1 MMSYRLNVFV
11 RPIWLKHRFVSS
23 VSNGSFSIPIVDF
36 SGFREAT
43 SLERKRKVATE
54 IVSAFKDSGFVYLSG
69 HGITS
74 ATIQKTFEK
83 SAAFFSLPSDTKQRL
98 KWEDPRANRGYVEIG
113 RERVTQSAD
122 PEEIAA
128 LREKAPDFKE
138 TMEMGRDWDAEWK
151 NQWPPENEAP
161 LFKKTMLEFYE
172 ICHSLHMDVMR
183 SIAIGLDLEENF
195 FDSKINEKC
204 HNLRLLSYP
213 PVKNNLLQ
221 NDGQARAGAHSDYG
235 TLTLLF
241 QDSVGGLEVQ
251 NPHTGVFVPA
261 NPIPSTII
269 VNVGDLLA
277 RWSNDVLRSTLHR
290 VVAPSTQKINV
301 TEELIPA
308 RQSIAFF
315 CNPNFTTEVSCL
327 PNCGEKPKYPPI
339 NAGAYIVGRLAVT
352 YT

>member
-1 MMSYRLNVFV
+1 VA
-11 RPIWLKHRFVSS
+11 
-23 VSNGSFSIPIVDF
+23 NGSFSIPIVDF
-36 SGFREAT
+36 SGFREST
-43 SLERKRKVATE
+43 SLPRRRKVATE
-54 IVSAFKDSGFVYLSG
+54 IVSAFKNSGFVYLSG
-69 HGITS
+69 HGIPS

-83 SAAFFSLPSDTKQRL
+83 STEFFSLPSDIKQRL

-138 TMEMGRDWDAEWK
+138 TMEIGRDWDAEWK
-151 NQWPPENEAP
+151 NQWPSEQEAP
-161 LFKKTMLEFYE
+161 LFKKSMVDFYE
-172 ICHSLHMDVMR
+172 ICHNLHVDVMR

-195 FDSKINEKC
+195 FDNKINDQC

-213 PVKNNLLQ
+213 PVKNSLLE
-221 NDGQARAGAHSDYG
+221 NDGQARAGVHSDYG

-251 NPHTGVFVPA
+251 NPDTGAFVPA

-269 VNVGDLLA
+269 VNVGDLLE

-290 VVAPSTQKINV
+290 VVAPSVKKV
-301 TEELIPA
+301 DLSGDLIPA

-315 CNPNFTTEVSCL
+315 CNPNFHTEVSCL
-327 PNCGEKPKYPPI
+327 PNCGKEPRYPPV
-339 NAGAYIVGRLAVT
+339 NAGAYIVGRLAAT
-352 YT
+352 YTS